1 MKEGSPEGSTKGGGD
16 MTALTKDT
24 AIEGLIRELE
34 IADATET
41 NVGTWAGPEGE
52 MRVAIIHETGHVYA
66 VAGRNEEGTDPALL
80 FRLPVESMGVEAAIR
95 AVEKHLEQDHAPKMR
110 ECDMLGCRNPVPE
123 DQGKSVAP
131 GTYLAVC
138 DECAPIV
145 ATVR

>member
-24 AIEGLIRELE
+24 AIEDLIRELE
-34 IADATET
+34 IADPTET
-41 NVGTWAGPEGE
+41 SVGMWSGAEGE

-66 VAGRNEEGTDPALL
+66 VSGSDEAGTDPALL
-80 FRLPVESMGVEAAIR
+80 FRLPVERMGVKAAIQ
-95 AVEKHLEQDHAPKMR
+95 AVERHMEQDRAPKLR

-123 DQGKSVAP
+123 DRGKSVAP

>member
-1 MKEGSPEGSTKGGGD
+1 

-24 AIEGLIRELE
+24 AIEDLIRELD
-34 IADATET
+34 IADPTET
-41 NVGTWAGPEGE
+41 SVGMWDSPEGE

-66 VAGRNEEGTDPALL
+66 VPERYEERMDPALL
-80 FRLPVESMGVEAAIR
+80 FRLPVEKMGVEAAIQ
-95 AVEKHLEQDHAPKMR
+95 AVERHLESEHQPRMR

-123 DQGKSVAP
+123 DRGKSVAP

>member
-41 NVGTWAGPEGE
+41 NVGMWDSPEGE

-66 VAGRNEEGTDPALL
+66 VSGSDEAGTDPALL
-80 FRLPVESMGVEAAIR
+80 FRLPVERMGVKAAIQ
-95 AVEKHLEQDHAPKMR
+95 AVERHMEQDRAPKLR

-123 DQGKSVAP
+123 DRGKSVAP

>member
-1 MKEGSPEGSTKGGGD
+1 
-16 MTALTKDT
+16 MTALTIDT
-24 AIEGLIRELE
+24 AIEDLIRELE
-34 IADATET
+34 IADPTET
-41 NVGTWAGPEGE
+41 NVGTWVGPEGE

-66 VAGRNEEGTDPALL
+66 IAGKNEEGTDPALL
-80 FRLPVESMGVEAAIR
+80 FRLPVEKIGVEAAIQ
-95 AVEKHLEQDHAPKMR
+95 AVERHLESEHHPRMR

-123 DQGKSVAP
+123 DRGKSVAP

>member
-1 MKEGSPEGSTKGGGD
+1 MA
-16 MTALTKDT
+16 ALAKDT
-24 AIEGLIRELE
+24 AIEDLIRELD
-34 IADATET
+34 IADPAET
-41 NVGTWAGPEGE
+41 SVGMWDSPEGE

-66 VAGRNEEGTDPALL
+66 VPERYEAGTDPALL
-80 FRLPVESMGVEAAIR
+80 FRLPVEKMGVEAAIQ
-95 AVEKHLEQDHAPKMR
+95 AVERHLESEHQPRMR
-110 ECDMLGCRNPVPE
+110 ECDMLGCHNPVPE